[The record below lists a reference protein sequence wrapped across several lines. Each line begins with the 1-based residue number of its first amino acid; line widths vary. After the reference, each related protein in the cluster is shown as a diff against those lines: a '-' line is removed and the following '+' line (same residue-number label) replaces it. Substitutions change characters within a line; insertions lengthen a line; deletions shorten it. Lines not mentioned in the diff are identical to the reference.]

1 NSVCPPSLT
10 LPRKRGRGLFDTSGQ
25 ISQII
30 CQNRPLATKDFQLKW
45 ATISRTKTSN
55 QGQKRERLS

>member
-1 NSVCPPSLT
+1 MQT
-10 LPRKRGRGLFDTSGQ
+10 
-25 ISQII
+25 I
-30 CQNRPLATKDFQLKW
+30 CQHRPLATKDFQLKW